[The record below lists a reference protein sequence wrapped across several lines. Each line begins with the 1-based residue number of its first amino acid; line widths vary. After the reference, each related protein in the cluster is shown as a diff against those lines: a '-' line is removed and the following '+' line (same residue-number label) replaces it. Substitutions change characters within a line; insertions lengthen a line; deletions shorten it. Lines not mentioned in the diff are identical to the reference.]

1 MAYRAPTLRPQL
13 AASPASRV
21 PLSDSRRPLVYS
33 GSNGFWSGRGR
44 SGRASTSSSRVEDKV
59 LRRRGLDG
67 DQTSVRAFSSPR
79 EGANWMG
86 SSPASSSS
94 SSSSHASSSS
104 ESWIRDKLSGVRPSS
119 LAGRAPA
126 TGTKRQCSS
135 PPPSADRSEK
145 KAKEDLAM
153 EEPPEALAMEEQQD
167 ALATKEQALA
177 MEEEQGAPAT
187 KGEQEVLPE
196 MEEEQLVMEEEQE
209 SLAIDKMESGMEEQP
224 GIEEEV
230 LPEMEEQL
238 MIEEEQ
244 ELSAM
249 DKMESGMEEQPGIEE
264 EQPATEE
271 VPAMETPV
279 LEKESVPYFA
289 GPSFNFAPHPSELPF
304 PSLLIHLIHSH

>member
-1 MAYRAPTLRPQL
+1 MAYRAPALRPQL

-21 PLSDSRRPLVYS
+21 PLSDSRRPPVYS

-44 SGRASTSSSRVEDKV
+44 SGRASTSSSWVEDKV

-153 EEPPEALAMEEQQD
+153 EEPPEALAMEEPPEALAMEEQQD

-209 SLAIDKMESGMEEQP
+209 SLAMDKMESGMEEQP

-279 LEKESVPYFA
+279 LEKESVPT
-289 GPSFNFAPHPSELPF
+289 NVER
-304 PSLLIHLIHSH
+304 